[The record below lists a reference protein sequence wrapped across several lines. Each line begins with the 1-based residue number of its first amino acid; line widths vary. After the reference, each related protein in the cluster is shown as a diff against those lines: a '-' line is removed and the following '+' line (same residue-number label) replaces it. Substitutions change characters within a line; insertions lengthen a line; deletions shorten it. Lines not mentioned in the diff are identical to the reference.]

1 MSVQQNTSYR
11 LVVRNA
17 TNNKGWEFDLDNQLE
32 DDAKY
37 YKFSFTIPEEM
48 IPSEY
53 QWLLYDPDNELV
65 NQGLMQIREEKDET
79 NYYDTELTY
88 TIYER
93 EE

>member
-1 MSVQQNTSYR
+1 
-11 LVVRNA
+11 
-17 TNNKGWEFDLDNQLE
+17 
-32 DDAKY
+32 
-37 YKFSFTIPEEM
+37 M